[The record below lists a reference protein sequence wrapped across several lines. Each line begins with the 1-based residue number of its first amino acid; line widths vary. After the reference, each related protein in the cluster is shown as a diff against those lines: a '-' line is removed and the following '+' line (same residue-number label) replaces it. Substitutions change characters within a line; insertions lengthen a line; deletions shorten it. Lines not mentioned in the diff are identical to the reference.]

1 MECAGMWRRAIPV
14 LLAGSLVFAWFG
26 PVLAAEFTSEL
37 EEYEFYSGTPQKK
50 SVKTQ
55 PTAAY
60 RVRKGDTV
68 SSIARAHN
76 ISSDVLVDTNRIS
89 GTLKAGSVL
98 RIPCSGSPV
107 KKRTAK
113 KPATKEVFAE
123 VPSDGKFF
131 WPVTGVRKV
140 NSDAEKGVCPL
151 GIVITGRAGSRV
163 MSAAP
168 GVVEKIGRMR
178 GYGNFVVVRH
188 SDGIITVYASLDAV
202 SVRKGDSVKRG
213 EEVGKLPSDDGS
225 LRFMVHRSGKPE
237 NPLKY
242 LPKREG

>member
-1 MECAGMWRRAIPV
+1 MWRRAIPV

-50 SVKTQ
+50 SAKIQ
-55 PTAAY
+55 PTVTY
-60 RVRKGDTV
+60 CVRKGDTV

-76 ISSDVLVDTNRIS
+76 ISTDALVDANNLTGS
-89 GTLKAGSVL
+89 LKAGSVL
-98 RIPCSGSPV
+98 RVPCSGSAV

-113 KPATKEVFAE
+113 KIVTKEVFAE
-123 VPSDGKFF
+123 VQSDGKFF
-131 WPVTGVRKV
+131 WPVSGVRKV
-140 NSDAEKGVCPL
+140 NSDAEKGVSPL

-188 SDGIITVYASLDAV
+188 ADGIITVYAGLDTV
-202 SVRKGDSVKRG
+202 SVRKGDSVRKG
-213 EEVGKLPSDDGS
+213 GEVGMLAADDGS
-225 LRFMVHRSGKPE
+225 LRFMVHRSGKAE